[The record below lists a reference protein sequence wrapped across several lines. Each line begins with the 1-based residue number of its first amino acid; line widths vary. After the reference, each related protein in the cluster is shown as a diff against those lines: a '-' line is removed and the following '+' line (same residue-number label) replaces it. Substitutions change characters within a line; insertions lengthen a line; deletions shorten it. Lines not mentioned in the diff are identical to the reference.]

1 VPSAPRATPNF
12 LVCDAPEFSLGRA
25 YSAAA
30 CELLTH
36 RSMTGP
42 TSIQPVDP
50 WAEFATIPGLG
61 EKLRDRVIH
70 QLGVQT
76 LEQLEL
82 AAHTGRLQTVP
93 GIGPRKAC
101 AIGRAVAELL
111 AQRRRARTAKTLPPR
126 PSNPPGAASEPPH
139 ASMSTEAEPAVAQ
152 VLIVDREYRRRARTQ
167 TLPKVTP
174 RRFNPDGAATL
185 PVYRVQHGNTEFKAF
200 YSNSPTAHTLGRT
213 RDWVIV
219 LARRGTHTFQYTVV
233 TETRGSW
240 CGQRVVRGRETEC
253 KTLYGLDAA

>member
-1 VPSAPRATPNF
+1 
-12 LVCDAPEFSLGRA
+12 
-25 YSAAA
+25 
-30 CELLTH
+30 
-36 RSMTGP
+36 MTGP

-50 WAEFATIPGLG
+50 WADFAAIPGMG
-61 EKLRDRVIH
+61 EKLTDRVIH
-70 QLGVQT
+70 QLGIQT

-101 AIGRAVAELL
+101 AIGRAAAELL
-111 AQRRRARTAKTLPPR
+111 TQRRRSRVAKTLPP
-126 PSNPPGAASEPPH
+126 PSSPGARAAPAPEPTVSPT
-139 ASMSTEAEPAVAQ
+139 SNAEPAVAQ

-174 RRFNPDGAATL
+174 RRFNPDATATL
-185 PVYRVQHGNTEFKAF
+185 PVYRVQRGDTEFRVF
-200 YSNSPTAHTLGRT
+200 YSNSPTAHALGRT

-219 LARRGTHTFQYTVV
+219 LAQRGTRTFQYTVV

-240 CGQRVVRGRETEC
+240 CGQRVVRGREAEC
-253 KTLYGLDAA
+253 KAVYGLDAA